1 MREVYKVQLK
11 QIVDVYVAPLPKAQG
26 RGILY
31 PPERRKE
38 VDVCTHE
45 QVKRQK
51 YYAWKL
57 LEYALERSFGYKI
70 AELSFEKDER
80 GKWTSPACCF
90 SLSHSENALAVAVS
104 RTSVGVDIELVRPQ
118 KNRFIQKVLTKEE
131 TEIFSTLPVAEQTD
145 YLIGKWAEKESVFKS
160 LALPRFRPSEIQTGE
175 YTLKRKK
182 ITLSDETYMLSVA
195 GDFSAVRFFE
205 NISLAEE

>member
-1 MREVYKVQLK
+1 MQLK
-11 QIVDVYVAPLPKAQG
+11 QIVDVYVAPLPKGRG

-31 PPERRKE
+31 PPERMKE

-45 QVKRQK
+45 RLKRQK
-51 YYAWKL
+51 YYVWKL
-57 LEYALERSFGYKI
+57 LEYALERSFGYTI

-80 GKWTSPACCF
+80 GKWTSPACFF

-104 RTSVGVDIELVRPQ
+104 GVSVGVDIELVRPQ

-131 TEIFSTLPVAEQTD
+131 TEVFYTLPDSEQTD
-145 YLIGKWAEKESVFKS
+145 YLIGKWSEKESVFK
-160 LALPRFRPSEIQTGE
+160 LLDLPRFQPSKIQTGE
-175 YTLKRKK
+175 YTLERKK
-182 ITLSDETYMLSVA
+182 ITLSGETYMLSVA
-195 GDFSAVRFFE
+195 GDISAVRFFE

>member
-1 MREVYKVQLK
+1 MQLK
-11 QIVDVYVAPLPKAQG
+11 QIVDVYVAPLPKGRG

-31 PPERRKE
+31 PPARMKE

-57 LEYALERSFGYKI
+57 LEYALERSFGYTI

-80 GKWTSPACCF
+80 GKWTSPACFF

-104 RTSVGVDIELVRPQ
+104 GVSVGVDIELVRPQ

-131 TEIFSTLPVAEQTD
+131 TEVFYTLPDSEQTD
-145 YLIGKWAEKESVFKS
+145 YLIGKWSEKESVFKS
-160 LALPRFRPSEIQTGE
+160 LDLPRFQPSKIQTGE
-175 YTLKRKK
+175 YTLERKK
-182 ITLSDETYMLSVA
+182 ITLSGETYMLSVA
-195 GDFSAVRFFE
+195 GDISAVRFFE